1 MHPDARM
8 HRFREVPLAKE
19 QALMPTFPDKDAA
32 AKLGRPSR
40 LQPSPD
46 PRLQGSTIA
55 NASNATLAQ
64 RAAEVGGPSTLNP
77 TRDRPPG
84 RSLSSVH
91 HCLPIGFR
99 RACACLLL
107 ATLNGGLLGWYLMQ
121 PAQGQ

>member
-1 MHPDARM
+1 MR
-8 HRFREVPLAKE
+8 RFREVPLAKE

-64 RAAEVGGPSTLNP
+64 RAAEVAIRQLVHDPIQLFQCFLLQCASHCPSAGQAL
-77 TRDRPPG
+77 
-84 RSLSSVH
+84 
-91 HCLPIGFR
+91 HCSML
-99 RACACLLL
+99 
-107 ATLNGGLLGWYLMQ
+107 GLMC
-121 PAQGQ
+121 